1 MVEQLTFGSKA
12 YDIVLSH
19 GIQLEKHLVIII
31 ATVHDKSRF
40 SKQGI
45 GPLHSGECDIVNGGK
60 VFFTRRMDLGKE
72 TKRMIVVGKDR
83 GFGNMIA
90 LFIEIFC
97 GSAFGTITYP
107 SKRFKFVTIRL
118 DNITVV
124 DMDNGLSRTPFFNLC
139 EVSFQSFP
147 GSPLGKMV

>member
-1 MVEQLTFGSKA
+1 
-12 YDIVLSH
+12 
-19 GIQLEKHLVIII
+19 
-31 ATVHDKSRF
+31 
-40 SKQGI
+40 
-45 GPLHSGECDIVNGGK
+45 
-60 VFFTRRMDLGKE
+60 MDLGKE
-72 TKRMIVVGKDR
+72 TKRMIVVGEDR

-107 SKRFKFVTIRL
+107 AKRFKFVTIRL

-147 GSPLGKMV
+147 GSPLGKVV